1 MVTKKLLK
9 SSISFLAP
17 QAREALDTCFHQ
29 KTALTSLTN
38 LLNQHIYYPRDRN
51 LSRTDDQFASTHSR
65 HRGFPMEEQHRGAK

>member
-17 QAREALDTCFHQ
+17 QAREALDICFHQ

-38 LLNQHIYYPRDRN
+38 LLNQHIYYPKRREPIQN
-51 LSRTDDQFASTHSR
+51 R
-65 HRGFPMEEQHRGAK
+65 